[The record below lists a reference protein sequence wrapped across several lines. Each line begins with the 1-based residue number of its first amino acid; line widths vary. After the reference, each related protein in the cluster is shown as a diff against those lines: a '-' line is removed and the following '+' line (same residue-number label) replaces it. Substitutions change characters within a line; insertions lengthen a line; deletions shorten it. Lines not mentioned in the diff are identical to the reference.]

1 MKPFEKTSELVAF
14 IESAKRFTP
23 KVNLDKMEFLCAL
36 FGHPEKTFP
45 SIHVSGTNGKGSVVA
60 SLKAV
65 FRAAGLKVGSF
76 TSPYITRF
84 NERIM
89 INDAMIGD
97 EDLLRIG
104 NKIIAKY
111 EEMESQGTELPT
123 FFEFTTLLA
132 FLYFSEIPDLDLA
145 IIEVGIG
152 GKLDSTNVI
161 EPLLSVI
168 SNVNYDHQNVLGNT
182 LAEIL
187 NQKLG
192 IVKQGV
198 PLVTGIQDPV
208 LLNQCRDYC
217 QKTGSAFYPIDLSG
231 IKVVS
236 SDLTG
241 TVFIHPE
248 LGTVEIVLP
257 GFHQIENALTVIEAV
272 KVFNQG
278 LFRKLRRK
286 NFPVSREILLR
297 GLKETKWPGR
307 LEVMAKNPL
316 VVIDGAHNV
325 DGITRVTEFIKTL
338 PYKRKRVIFA
348 CSHDKDKQAMIEIL
362 DQVFD
367 EIVFTA
373 YTYKRHNDIQELF
386 NLSKHPQKRMITDVK
401 ETLDLVWNDP
411 WELNLFIG
419 SLYFV
424 SEIRPLIQQK
434 IKNN

>member
-1 MKPFEKTSELVAF
+1 M
-14 IESAKRFTP
+14 
-23 KVNLDKMEFLCAL
+23 
-36 FGHPEKTFP
+36 
-45 SIHVSGTNGKGSVVA
+45 
-60 SLKAV
+60 
-65 FRAAGLKVGSF
+65 
-76 TSPYITRF
+76 
-84 NERIM
+84 
-89 INDAMIGD
+89 
-97 EDLLRIG
+97 
-104 NKIIAKY
+104 
-111 EEMESQGTELPT
+111 
-123 FFEFTTLLA
+123 
-132 FLYFSEIPDLDLA
+132 
-145 IIEVGIG
+145 
-152 GKLDSTNVI
+152 
-161 EPLLSVI
+161 SVI

-362 DQVFD
+362 DQVLTKSFYD
-367 EIVFTA
+367 LAYDAIAISRIVQTPA
-373 YTYKRHNDIQELF
+373 P
-386 NLSKHPQKRMITDVK
+386 SKRMITDVK

-434 IKNN
+434 IKTTRHFQPGKPMGNVWLFLSPRRKQHDFKEVRFGPARKKPKQGIKVYRMPS

>member
-1 MKPFEKTSELVAF
+1 M
-14 IESAKRFTP
+14 RFVRP
-23 KVNLDKMEFLCAL
+23 SR
-36 FGHPEKTFP
+36 KTFP

-111 EEMESQGTELPT
+111 EEMESQGKELPT

-187 NQKLG
+187 NQAWH
-192 IVKQGV
+192 
-198 PLVTGIQDPV
+198 
-208 LLNQCRDYC
+208 R
-217 QKTGSAFYPIDLSG
+217 
-231 IKVVS
+231 
-236 SDLTG
+236 
-241 TVFIHPE
+241 
-248 LGTVEIVLP
+248 
-257 GFHQIENALTVIEAV
+257 
-272 KVFNQG
+272 
-278 LFRKLRRK
+278 
-286 NFPVSREILLR
+286 
-297 GLKETKWPGR
+297 
-307 LEVMAKNPL
+307 
-316 VVIDGAHNV
+316 
-325 DGITRVTEFIKTL
+325 
-338 PYKRKRVIFA
+338 
-348 CSHDKDKQAMIEIL
+348 
-362 DQVFD
+362 
-367 EIVFTA
+367 
-373 YTYKRHNDIQELF
+373 
-386 NLSKHPQKRMITDVK
+386 
-401 ETLDLVWNDP
+401 
-411 WELNLFIG
+411 
-419 SLYFV
+419 
-424 SEIRPLIQQK
+424 
-434 IKNN
+434 